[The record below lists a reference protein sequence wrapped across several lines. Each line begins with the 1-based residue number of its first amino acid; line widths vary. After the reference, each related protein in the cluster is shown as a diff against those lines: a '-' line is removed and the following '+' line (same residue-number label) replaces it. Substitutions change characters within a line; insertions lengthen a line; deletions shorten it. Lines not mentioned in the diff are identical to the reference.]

1 MAAWQRPGQS
11 PSKAPDSR
19 AASKS
24 KIALAHLVMRAAVCT
39 CAHAPPRRGRAARP
53 HTAQPKC
60 PYTRPPRAV
69 GSVSSSNSH
78 IHMHNAHART
88 PHATLL
94 AHHACK
100 GTLCHPAT
108 PTPRSP
114 SSQAPQLNLES
125 VQCTRDH
132 ALRDVG
138 LAVSQQSLL
147 FTYSG
152 DERGGDSRFMRGAQ
166 DFGVSE

>member
-1 MAAWQRPGQS
+1 MHTRPLKGG
-11 PSKAPDSR
+11 R
-19 AASKS
+19 AS
-24 KIALAHLVMRAAVCT
+24 
-39 CAHAPPRRGRAARP
+39 AARP

-60 PYTRPPRAV
+60 PCTRPPRAV

-152 DERGGDSRFMRGAQ
+152 DERGGDRFLVVFI
-166 DFGVSE
+166 FGTAVSERSTFRTRACQFFVDTRNTQFQMIIRG